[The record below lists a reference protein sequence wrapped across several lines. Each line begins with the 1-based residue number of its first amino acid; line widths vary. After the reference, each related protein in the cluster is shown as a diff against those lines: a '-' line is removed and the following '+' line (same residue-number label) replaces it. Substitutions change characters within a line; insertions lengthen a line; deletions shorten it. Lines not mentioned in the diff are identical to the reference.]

1 MGCFSFAWLL
11 AQQMLILP
19 LSRPF
24 PLCTS
29 DICPSFR
36 PDGAECVC
44 GTSVSRSRFLFFRR
58 FLNVRDGRVLSRGGG
73 SIFLF
78 QGECTQYSKHP
89 LSCFTLRWADRHK
102 SLRWW
107 AERGVKDK
115 LFALRR
121 WWKGAAAKQRKDY
134 ISRSTARWAAVY
146 FKKSTE
152 AQVSGAVHDK
162 TLKSALQNVNIF
174 RRWSDF

>member
-1 MGCFSFAWLL
+1 M
-11 AQQMLILP
+11 
-19 LSRPF
+19 R
-24 PLCTS
+24 
-29 DICPSFR
+29 R
-36 PDGAECVC
+36 RVC
-44 GTSVSRSRFLFFRR
+44 STSVSRSRFLFFRR
-58 FLNVRDGRVLSRGGG
+58 FLSVHDWRVLSRG

-115 LFALRR
+115 LFVLRQ
-121 WWKGAAAKQRKDY
+121 WWKGAPAKQRKDY

-174 RRWSDF
+174 RRWSDSKTTKAANVWVRAPKVIQARREQIGQLGIRKQWDKCS